1 MSTMV
6 SGARAKTVW
15 LTVAVVVGCGIV
27 ASLQIGKAVI
37 AAPMLQAEFSL
48 DLSAVGWMTSIFAV
62 LGLVGG
68 IPSGALV
75 ARVGDRQ
82 TLLFGLGAIILG
94 AAVGALSPSFPVFLA
109 SRIFEGLGLLL
120 ISVAGPAILQ
130 RVVPDGQRDFAFAL
144 WSCFMPAGMALAMLA
159 GPLFADWRTVW
170 WTSAALAA
178 AFIVATYLVVE
189 ETAANSSPARST
201 MAQDT
206 LSVVRR
212 QGPVLLATCFA
223 FYSLMFFALFSFLP
237 VLLMER
243 MGVTHGVAGLL
254 SALATAVNIIGNL
267 VAGHLLSRG
276 ASRSVLIAV
285 ACIAMGASAMGIFL
299 PVFDDAPTFLLCLLF
314 SAVGGLIPATL
325 LSSATIVAPSA
336 RLAPMV
342 VGLLMQGSNLGQVVG
357 PVAVGGV
364 IDGYGW
370 SAAAGVV
377 VIAALFAAFTALAL
391 RRSFPLNK

>member
-1 MSTMV
+1 MSTIV
-6 SGARAKTVW
+6 SGARAMTRW
-15 LTVAVVVGCGIV
+15 LTAAVVVGCGIV
-27 ASLQIGKAVI
+27 ASLQIGKAAI
-37 AAPMLQAEFSL
+37 AAPMLQAEFRL
-48 DLSAVGWMTSIFAV
+48 DLAAVGWMTSIFAF

-75 ARVGDRQ
+75 ARVGDRR
-82 TLLFGLGAIILG
+82 TLLLGLGAIVLG

-109 SRIFEGLGLLL
+109 SRVLEGLGLLL
-120 ISVAGPAILQ
+120 ITVARPAILQ
-130 RVVPDGQRDFAFAL
+130 RVVSTGQRDFAFAL

-159 GPLFADWRTVW
+159 GPFFADWRTIW
-170 WTSAALAA
+170 WSSAALAV

-189 ETAANSSPARST
+189 ETAANYSPARSS
-201 MAQDT
+201 MANDAF
-206 LSVVRR
+206 SVVRK
-212 QGPVLLATCFA
+212 QGPVLLAICFA

-243 MGVTHGVAGLL
+243 MGVTYGVAGLL

-276 ASRSVLIAV
+276 TSRPVLIAF
-285 ACIAMGASAMGIFL
+285 ACIAMGASAVGIFL

-314 SAVGGLIPATL
+314 SAVGGLISATL
-325 LSSATIVAPSA
+325 LSSAPIVAPSD

-391 RRSFPLNK
+391 HRSFPLNR